1 MDDFNRSKTSQTV
14 NINSVP
20 DFVIRKDNDFFS
32 QTNYKGKPKAY
43 INEKGDLVAA
53 NLDGT
58 GSIQTHIRGG
68 DSGNSPHISTTD
80 PSSTN
85 NSKQYGSDQV
95 VIDTRKLQED
105 ISSGKVKGTEIITP
119 LQVQKEL
126 NSKLEQAQTKYN
138 NNPSEKNETSL
149 DRAKEDL
156 DNAIR
161 DGECLIKGT
170 IPSNCIK

>member
-68 DSGNSPHISTTD
+68 DSGIVS
-80 PSSTN
+80 
-85 NSKQYGSDQV
+85 
-95 VIDTRKLQED
+95 
-105 ISSGKVKGTEIITP
+105 
-119 LQVQKEL
+119 
-126 NSKLEQAQTKYN
+126 
-138 NNPSEKNETSL
+138 
-149 DRAKEDL
+149 
-156 DNAIR
+156 
-161 DGECLIKGT
+161 
-170 IPSNCIK
+170 